1 MKLGLIAGNGRFPF
15 LLLDAARAQ
24 GFAVT
29 VAAIRE
35 ETDPEIN
42 HRGAVDEKISV
53 HWLSLGE
60 LSRLIET
67 FHKEGVSMAVMA
79 GQVKHKQIFSSI
91 RPDWRLAKLLLN
103 LRTRNTDM
111 LLGAVAKV
119 LGDEG
124 IELISSTSFLEPL
137 LAQEGVLTSRAP
149 DEEERKNIEYGL
161 NVARS
166 VAGFDIGQTVV
177 VAAQAC
183 VAVEAMEGTDAAI
196 ERAGALMRTPRR
208 RRLHAHYPDDKDLSD
223 TLQRRL
229 TVVKVAKPKQ
239 DMRFDVP
246 VIGIRTM
253 ETMFAAG
260 ASCLSVEA
268 GTDAALRSRCAPRAR
283 QRGRHCH
290 VAVPRMTELASLY
303 CTILANSPVF
313 SFHLFRR
320 SYVKRSAFV
329 LHSRGSCA
337 RGWIRHCPC
346 SRSDDAQPPAGGA
359 HLYPSLAGRLPDRP
373 GQLPRQVGGALLLPQ
388 GHDPGMHHR
397 SPQLPARPI
406 EVSKPLNAVIVG
418 VSVDTPDSHKQ
429 FCTKEGLTFRLLA
442 DPEHKVVDEYGSLG
456 HFGAMTIAQR
466 NTFLI
471 DPEGKIVKVWTKVD
485 PSHHSEEVLQQLAEL
500 KK

>member
-35 ETDPEIN
+35 ETDPEID
-42 HRGAVDEKISV
+42 HRAAMDEKISV

-60 LSRLIET
+60 LTRLIET

-137 LAQEGVLTSRAP
+137 LAQEGVLTARAP
-149 DEEERKNIEYGL
+149 NAEERKNIEYGL
-161 NVARS
+161 DVARS

-196 ERAGALMRTPRR
+196 ERAGALMRS
-208 RRLHAHYPDDKDLSD
+208 LEEDDATDAT
-223 TLQRRL
+223 TLERRL

-246 VIGIRTM
+246 VIGIGTV
-253 ETMFAAG
+253 ETMTRAG
-260 ASCLSVEA
+260 ATCLSVEA
-268 GTDAALRSRCAPRAR
+268 GRTLLFDRDALLARAAEA
-283 QRGRHCH
+283 GITI
-290 VAVPRMTELASLY
+290 VAVPRAS
-303 CTILANSPVF
+303 
-313 SFHLFRR
+313 
-320 SYVKRSAFV
+320 
-329 LHSRGSCA
+329 
-337 RGWIRHCPC
+337 
-346 SRSDDAQPPAGGA
+346 
-359 HLYPSLAGRLPDRP
+359 
-373 GQLPRQVGGALLLPQ
+373 
-388 GHDPGMHHR
+388 
-397 SPQLPARPI
+397 
-406 EVSKPLNAVIVG
+406 
-418 VSVDTPDSHKQ
+418 
-429 FCTKEGLTFRLLA
+429 
-442 DPEHKVVDEYGSLG
+442 
-456 HFGAMTIAQR
+456 
-466 NTFLI
+466 
-471 DPEGKIVKVWTKVD
+471 
-485 PSHHSEEVLQQLAEL
+485 
-500 KK
+500 